1 MGRLDWDSDGR
12 ADVPIHR
19 RWPKEGHLTVQH
31 QKVQT
36 LESDVELLLE
46 TLSELTQS
54 DLETF
59 KMVLV
64 KERLGFKL
72 HSDIQHRLLLEADL
86 QNTVLIMVEICGL
99 QSVKITKNILMK
111 MKKTNLVEKLSSTSS
126 TSKERNLDKL
136 AALIHK
142 VASMV
147 AAKDLISEILMA
159 LIPKQ
164 FKILKWFLQSTFFHM
179 GLPQLPWSQLV
190 LADRVE
196 IVDQLVRLCGRQSVE
211 VAAEVLTDMNIYDLA
226 LRLSEGYPR
235 QKEKQEE
242 PWPELD
248 KEVEVL
254 KSEISYVLNGL
265 AALKN
270 HELENLKDEVLHQIS
285 CVKHSLNFHWE
296 PVKMA
301 DLLDMTLLLVQTY
314 GSGFKNKISGVL
326 EKMKLS
332 LCCEP
337 VTSSPERQVNKQQ
350 TALIHKVA
358 TVSALKQL
366 LVRTITGLSDEEL
379 QEFKTLLLSKSG
391 GSLSQVLLRLIHKF
405 DGAEIV
411 DVMID
416 QLGQQSVEVTR
427 QILIDLKRT
436 DLLQR
441 LPESSSER
449 EENLFVGKQAAAS
462 VKREEDFSKILL
474 ETLVDFDLRDLDKFR
489 WLLQF
494 TCFRR
499 SVPQIPKDQLE
510 YANSPHRLIHLMVE
524 RLGQRSLEVAREVLT
539 DMNRRDLLKK
549 LPETSA
555 ESKDF
560 SLLLKSEANM
570 KPDVK
575 KLLEALQH
583 LSHMELDHFKEIL
596 QKKVWSCGFR
606 LVLRHQD
613 EMVERLKVA
622 EVMVQL
628 LEKQSLQLAMDILE
642 EIKRT
647 DLQKMLFSSCSASET
662 TPSAHPESGGHIQK
676 DSSEWTRLE
685 PKIMDENETPTYSLE
700 SAAGQFECSVSG
712 LRWVC
717 KDKIGFKY
725 QFCSWQGH
733 MERMKTRGL
742 RCAGPL
748 IDITVTTGKI
758 NEVYLPHWICIDDIP
773 SLLENFSVLH
783 INDSGDVLEKVFQVT
798 ATHVRLTEPVFSP
811 LAALINSIFRVKV
824 ACNLLIYYKPHTP
837 FLKLHVYL
845 ILQDPALQQ

>member
-1 MGRLDWDSDGR
+1 
-12 ADVPIHR
+12 
-19 RWPKEGHLTVQH
+19 
-31 QKVQT
+31 
-36 LESDVELLLE
+36 
-46 TLSELTQS
+46 
-54 DLETF
+54 
-59 KMVLV
+59 
-64 KERLGFKL
+64 
-72 HSDIQHRLLLEADL
+72 
-86 QNTVLIMVEICGL
+86 
-99 QSVKITKNILMK
+99 
-111 MKKTNLVEKLSSTSS
+111 
-126 TSKERNLDKL
+126 
-136 AALIHK
+136 
-142 VASMV
+142 
-147 AAKDLISEILMA
+147 
-159 LIPKQ
+159 
-164 FKILKWFLQSTFFHM
+164 
-179 GLPQLPWSQLV
+179 
-190 LADRVE
+190 
-196 IVDQLVRLCGRQSVE
+196 
-211 VAAEVLTDMNIYDLA
+211 
-226 LRLSEGYPR
+226 
-235 QKEKQEE
+235 
-242 PWPELD
+242 
-248 KEVEVL
+248 
-254 KSEISYVLNGL
+254 
-265 AALKN
+265 
-270 HELENLKDEVLHQIS
+270 
-285 CVKHSLNFHWE
+285 
-296 PVKMA
+296 MA

-314 GSGFKNKISGVL
+314 GSGFNNKISGVL

-337 VTSSPERQVNKQQ
+337 VTSSPARQVNKQQ

-358 TVSALKQL
+358 TVSAFKQL

-405 DGAEIV
+405 DRAEIV
-411 DVMID
+411 DLMID

-441 LPESSSER
+441 LPESSSEC
-449 EENLFVGKQAAAS
+449 EDNLSVGKQAAAS
-462 VKREEDFSKILL
+462 VKREDFSKILL

-510 YANSPHRLIHLMVE
+510 HANSPHRLIHLMVE

-549 LPETSA
+549 LPETST

-596 QKKVWSCGFR
+596 QNKVWSCSFR

-685 PKIMDENETPTYSLE
+685 PKITDENEAPTYSLE

-717 KDKIGFKY
+717 KDKLGFKY

-758 NEVYLPHWICIDDIP
+758 NEVYLPHWICIDDFP

-845 ILQDPALQQ
+845 ILQDPALQQSVHKEESSSGYEVIKKPRPDKYLRMQQGFTLSAAIDTARVQPQTLTLRYDNQDPNFYEVFIENPNRNFDLTLLCADSKKEDKKPYPVWTCEIRRDDHPKSGPVEGSSGRATCLSSPDEEHFVDKHREELVQRVKNIGPILDGLLQKKVLQEEMYNTIRSLQTSESQVREIFSCLRAGDACKNIFFSILQNKERNLIADLQKQKKMLREESEPKHTKGFFIPNSLCFLCSSAEKETPCSPENCRTFWFL